1 MHVALHLFLLL
12 LLLAVAVSAVSAF
25 SSQKSRAGGAA
36 VENEDSDNSLRTD
49 FAVISPGACARHSL
63 THPLIHSLI
72 HPSTHSA
79 PLTPAFTVVA
89 VGGIGGV
96 GSTSFNSFVDKQH
109 VRTNQGRMKHS
120 GPHDFI
126 GNDGVTVKRGFIYL
140 AGDIF
145 SSIRYESCSRDSYCS
160 ITSIY
165 SWKSD
170 CVCG

>member
-89 VGGIGGV
+89 VGDRRSGLNFI
-96 GSTSFNSFVDKQH
+96 QL
-109 VRTNQGRMKHS
+109 VRGQAACENQS
-120 GPHDFI
+120 GPHEAQWSP
-126 GNDGVTVKRGFIYL
+126 RL
-140 AGDIF
+140 H
-145 SSIRYESCSRDSYCS
+145 
-160 ITSIY
+160 
-165 SWKSD
+165 W
-170 CVCG
+170 